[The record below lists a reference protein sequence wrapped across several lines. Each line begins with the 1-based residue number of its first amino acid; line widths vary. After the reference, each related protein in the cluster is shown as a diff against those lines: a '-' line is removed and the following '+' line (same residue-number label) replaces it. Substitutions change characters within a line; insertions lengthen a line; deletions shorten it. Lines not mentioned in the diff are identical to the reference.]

1 MSSVGNE
8 KKPLSKREGLRNIMS
23 LCRAAQTNALHLEA
37 EKMERMRDRVERMA
51 LVVYEENVTLTTKRV
66 R

>member
-1 MSSVGNE
+1 
-8 KKPLSKREGLRNIMS
+8 MS

-37 EKMERMRDRVERMA
+37 EKMERMRVRVERMA